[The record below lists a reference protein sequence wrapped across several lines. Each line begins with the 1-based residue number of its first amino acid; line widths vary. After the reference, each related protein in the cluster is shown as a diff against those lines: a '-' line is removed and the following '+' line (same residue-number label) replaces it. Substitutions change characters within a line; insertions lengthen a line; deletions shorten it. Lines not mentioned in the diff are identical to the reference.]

1 LIEKILN
8 TSYYLSLVKTFTE
21 DIEYN
26 SSLLPNKKFTKIN
39 LSFINK
45 SINSTPEFDII
56 IKIPKTFTELI
67 NELYSNFYLYIANQ
81 QFYENFL
88 NPDFKIGELVVRKSG
103 SKNRR
108 YKIKDI
114 TEKKII
120 LVEQKKETLKDLN
133 GPAILY
139 QNKKNF
145 SKEFIPIKRPIK
157 KRSLNNYLNLFSNLN
172 NLNPKVDFIPT
183 KFDSVSVFIGAKKI
197 LDSFRGIPLLDGTLW
212 NSIPCYYINR
222 DGRESDTMGIEPML
236 YFAPS
241 YTVAYQQ
248 LIQNKIKVNNIIL
261 FNDGFN
267 ELQQIISDQSQHNFR
282 ILGIFSTSIKN
293 RVATIK
299 YWAWHK
305 EEMNFIGS
313 L

>member
-8 TSYYLSLVKTFTE
+8 TSYYLSLVKELTE
-21 DIEYN
+21 NIEYN
-26 SSLLPNKKFTKIN
+26 CSLLPITKFTKVN
-39 LSFINK
+39 LSLIDK
-45 SINSTPEFDII
+45 SINSSPEFDII

-67 NELYSNFYLYIANQ
+67 DELYSNFYLYIANQ

-88 NPDFKIGELVVRKSG
+88 NPDFKIGELVVRKTG

-108 YKIKDI
+108 YKIEDI

-139 QNKKNF
+139 QNKKYF
-145 SKEFIPIKRPIK
+145 SKEFLPIKRPLK
-157 KRSLNNYLNLFSNLN
+157 KRSLNNYLNLFSILN

-183 KFDSVSVFIGAKKI
+183 KFNSVSVFIGAKKI
-197 LDSFRGIPLLDGTLW
+197 FEGFRGIPLLDGSLW
-212 NSIPCYYINR
+212 NSIPCYYLNR
-222 DGRESDTMGIEPML
+222 DGRESDTMGIEPIL

-248 LIQNKIKVNNIIL
+248 LLQNKINVSNIVL
-261 FNDGFN
+261 FNDGLD
-267 ELQQIISDQSQHNFR
+267 ELQQIISDQSQYNFR
-282 ILGIFSTSIKN
+282 IFGVFSSSIEN

-299 YWAWHK
+299 YWVWHK
-305 EEMNFIGS
+305 EEINLIGS